1 MGQVTLIVLAHPER
15 RSFCGAWAEASAA
28 AAVAAGD
35 EVLWTDLYG
44 MGFDTAER
52 AAHYPAPP
60 DPFDP
65 LKAQEQ
71 ASAAS
76 MLPPDVAAE
85 VAKIRAA
92 DRILF
97 HFPLWWFA
105 PPAILKGWTERALVH
120 GLLHDVGR
128 RFDQGVLSGKVA
140 LFCVSTGAQAAESG
154 PDGKEGETRL
164 LLWPLAQTLR
174 YCGMA
179 VAEPVLAH
187 GVHGYHRGEA
197 RTALE
202 ARLGA
207 VLDGQAALL
216 AGLDGRTRLPFNPDA
231 EFDAEGRLRPD
242 APSHWPFIRHGAR
255 GGAG

>member
-1 MGQVTLIVLAHPER
+1 MGRVTLIVLAHPER

-28 AAVAAGD
+28 AAAASGD
-35 EVLWTDLYG
+35 AVLWSDLYG
-44 MGFDTAER
+44 MGFDAAER
-52 AAHYPAPP
+52 AALYAAGP

-71 ASAAS
+71 AAAAQA
-76 MLPPDVAAE
+76 LPRDVVAE
-85 VAKIRAA
+85 VEKIRAA

-105 PPAILKGWTERALVH
+105 PPAILKGWTERCLVH
-120 GLLHDVGR
+120 GLLHEVAQ
-128 RFDQGVLSGKVA
+128 RFDRGLLAGKLA
-140 LFCVSTGAQAAESG
+140 LFCVSTGAQAGESG

-174 YCGMA
+174 YCGMS

-187 GVHGYHRGEA
+187 GVHGYHKGEA
-197 RTALE
+197 RAALE

-207 VLDGQAALL
+207 VLAGQAALL
-216 AGLDGRTRLPFNPDA
+216 EGLEARARLPFNADTDFGA
-231 EFDAEGRLRPD
+231 DGRLRPD
-242 APSHWPFIRHGAR
+242 AQSHWPFIRHRA
-255 GGAG
+255 